1 MKPTTPGKHIAAQ
14 TGAILDSN
22 ARIRP
27 FIAKAISQDGKC
39 DEQHQAVVVSNQ
51 TSAHLG
57 RQSIGTPKL
66 YRAWGINE

>member
-1 MKPTTPGKHIAAQ
+1 MKPTTPEKHITAQ
-14 TGAILDSN
+14 TGTILDSN
-22 ARIRP
+22 ARITP
-27 FIAKAISQDGKC
+27 FIAKAISQDGKSTK
-39 DEQHQAVVVSNQ
+39 QHQAVVVSNQ